1 MVRGGRRLLGAAAA
15 LALACSATAAA
26 AQGLRHDSNLP
37 IEITADQLEV
47 AQNDNLATFT
57 GNVDAVQ
64 GDLVLSADRLRVYY
78 YGNDQ
83 QRPAGASSS
92 IRRIEADGNVFVSS
106 PSQTA
111 QGKEGVYDVASNQ
124 LSLDGSVVLTQGDNV
139 IRGDRMEVDLVSGQ
153 SRVLAAVPSSAGGEP
168 PQRVRAIF
176 TPQSFAPAATPS
188 AAAGQ

>member
-176 TPQSFAPAATPS
+176 TPQSFVPAATPS